1 MKIINTMLLS
11 LLLMVGS
18 SQAMAAQVGG
28 VEVAPQVQY
37 GGKTMVLNGA
47 GLRKKFFFQLYVGS
61 LYLTAKSADANAI
74 INNDAPVHMRLEITS
89 GQVSAEKMKA
99 ATLEGFQKV
108 TGGNMAAIQAD
119 VDKLLAAIGQGKGE
133 GDIYEFS
140 NVPGSGLHFLLNS
153 KRLEVLTNPALKKA
167 LFSIW
172 LSDKA
177 VDATLRNNL
186 LGK

>member
-1 MKIINTMLLS
+1 MKILKTMLLS

-18 SQAMAAQVGG
+18 SQAMAVQVGG
-28 VEVAPQVQY
+28 VEVAEQVQY

-47 GLRKKFFFQLYVGS
+47 GTRNKFFFQLYVAS
-61 LYLTAKSADANAI
+61 LYLEAKSADANAI
-74 INNDAPVHMRLEITS
+74 INNDVPAQVRLEITS
-89 GQVSAEKMKA
+89 GQVSAEKMKE

-108 TGGNMAAIQAD
+108 TGGNMAPIQAD

-133 GDIYEFS
+133 GDVYQFS
-140 NVPGSGLHFLLNS
+140 NVPGSGLHFLLNG

-172 LSDKA
+172 LSDNA
-177 VDATLRNNL
+177 VDAGLRNKM